1 MTRQFCTFAVGGL
14 YLGIAVERVQ
24 EVLRDI
30 AVTPVP
36 TAPPAVRGLINL
48 RGRIV
53 TALCLRTVFGLP
65 PDETQRSPTMIVLDD
80 GDETLALVVDRAGD
94 VVAVSEDDYES
105 PPESVDDGANRLVS
119 GAYKLQQRLLLVLDV
134 ERVARLDPA
143 GAA

>member
-1 MTRQFCTFAVGGL
+1 
-14 YLGIAVERVQ
+14 
-24 EVLRDI
+24 
-30 AVTPVP
+30 
-36 TAPPAVRGLINL
+36 
-48 RGRIV
+48 
-53 TALCLRTVFGLP
+53 
-65 PDETQRSPTMIVLDD
+65 MIVLDD